1 MDIDLGFLS
10 KTAIVVITICSVVG
24 HFFSYYESAKSKE
37 ELFVLVVSSISELF
51 AISYFLFEF
60 VTNERHDSKIKIVTD
75 NRKIEVN
82 DMYTKLNGMYEKLRY
97 DLENRKI
104 EVNDM
109 YSRLRCD
116 LYIYIEKERDNKIT
130 VLSAIKEID
139 SSLAH
144 LMEEP
149 QVIKSE
155 FNIIRQQLD
164 ALITVK

>member
-10 KTAIVVITICSVVG
+10 KTAIFVITICSVVG

-51 AISYFLFEF
+51 AISYFLLEF
-60 VTNERHDSKIKIVTD
+60 VTNEIHDSKIKRIT
-75 NRKIEVN
+75 
-82 DMYTKLNGMYEKLRY
+82 
-97 DLENRKI
+97 ENRKI
-104 EVNDM
+104 EVNKILEGLG
-109 YSRLRCD
+109 YD
-116 LYIYIEKERDNKIT
+116 LYTYIETESDNKIT
-130 VLSAIKEID
+130 VLSSIKEIY

-144 LMEEP
+144 LMEET

-164 ALITVK
+164 ALNAVK

>member
-10 KTAIVVITICSVVG
+10 KTAIVVITTCSIVG

-60 VTNERHDSKIKIVTD
+60 VMKERHDFKIKRNTKF
-75 NRKIEVN
+75 RKIEVN
-82 DMYTKLNGMYEKLRY
+82 DMYDKLR
-97 DLENRKI
+97 D
-104 EVNDM
+104 
-109 YSRLRCD
+109 D
-116 LYIYIEKERDNKIT
+116 LYIYIEMESDNKIT
-130 VLSAIKEID
+130 VLSSIKEMY

-144 LMEEP
+144 LMEET

-164 ALITVK
+164 ALNAVK

>member
-1 MDIDLGFLS
+1 MIIDLGFLS
-10 KTAIVVITICSVVG
+10 KTAIFVITICSVVG

-60 VTNERHDSKIKIVTD
+60 VMKERHDFKIKRNTKF
-75 NRKIEVN
+75 RKIEVN
-82 DMYTKLNGMYEKLRY
+82 DMYDKLR
-97 DLENRKI
+97 D
-104 EVNDM
+104 
-109 YSRLRCD
+109 D
-116 LYIYIEKERDNKIT
+116 LYIYIEMESDNKIT
-130 VLSAIKEID
+130 VLSSIKEMY

-144 LMEEP
+144 LMEET

-164 ALITVK
+164 ALNAVK